1 MPYRSIDT
9 CHASLHD
16 TIAERILKWAVSGIG
31 SGRLSIETP
40 GGGKLE
46 ISGEQPGENAQLRI
60 HSWTFLARIALG
72 RDIGF
77 AESFLAG
84 DWSTPD
90 LPALLRFLSC
100 NAKAFGTSGSMFIPP
115 ALRRIRHSMNRN
127 TRRGSRRNI
136 AAHYD
141 LGNAF
146 YSQWLDPGMMY
157 SSGLYTE
164 DRTSLIEAQ
173 QNKLDRVA
181 ALLNLS
187 GGERVLEIG
196 CGWGG
201 LAEMLAERH
210 GCTVTGLTLSSE
222 QLAYACD
229 RLARSP
235 VQGQCEFRL
244 QDYRDVVGT
253 YDRIVSVEMLEA
265 VGEAYW
271 HVYFEK
277 LRSCLRPGGTAVLQ
291 VITIG
296 EHHFEDYR
304 RRPDFIQRYIFPGGM
319 LPTAERITT
328 HAEATGLCL
337 VESECFG
344 DSYARTL
351 SDWRANFRQ
360 AWPAIR
366 MMGFDERFRRMWD
379 YYLAYCQSGFET
391 GVIDVGLY
399 KIVRSQ
405 NIG

>member
-1 MPYRSIDT
+1 
-9 CHASLHD
+9 
-16 TIAERILKWAVSGIG
+16 
-31 SGRLSIETP
+31 
-40 GGGKLE
+40 
-46 ISGEQPGENAQLRI
+46 
-60 HSWTFLARIALG
+60 
-72 RDIGF
+72 
-77 AESFLAG
+77 
-84 DWSTPD
+84 
-90 LPALLRFLSC
+90 
-100 NAKAFGTSGSMFIPP
+100 MFIPP

-235 VQGQCEFRL
+235 AQGQCEFRL

-265 VGEAYW
+265 VGEAQRLLLRQIVKFGQPFVREGVIRVQQREP
-271 HVYFEK
+271 HV
-277 LRSCLRPGGTAVLQ
+277 A
-291 VITIG
+291 
-296 EHHFEDYR
+296 
-304 RRPDFIQRYIFPGGM
+304 QRVADVGVGD
-319 LPTAERITT
+319 L
-328 HAEATGLCL
+328 AEAAEVAEDVLELAGQRI
-337 VESECFG
+337 EHG
-344 DSYARTL
+344 ADSGKR
-351 SDWRANFRQ
+351 RENCQPFRGGGGWATQ
-360 AWPAIR
+360 R
-366 MMGFDERFRRMWD
+366 
-379 YYLAYCQSGFET
+379 SGR
-391 GVIDVGLY
+391 
-399 KIVRSQ
+399 K
-405 NIG
+405 